1 VVPSGVVPSGVAA
14 VPSSVVANSASLKRS
29 YTKFSSHDGWG
40 GSEEN
45 LGGIMEYNAC
55 NNSSNVI
62 MVSESSVKRSLLG
75 RAEPDE
81 AEPLM
86 EHRLS
91 VGSLTSVTS
100 SMNNVHDRPVASVG
114 GAGGGGAVI
123 STFLEQHSTAANK
136 LNVLSSSSR
145 LSQEPFARSDEMRRG
160 ARATESYDTNRTIM
174 LQSDNDNNN
183 NNNGCSTRSPVGGNT
198 FMSQS
203 SSSGLYAFDKPLHSQ
218 GPVRRSLMGQF
229 NNNSEPASSEGRLYH
244 SEYCAAN
251 QFQELPAEEDDNN
264 RMINSIPTNFV
275 NDSNN
280 LFFQPRT
287 DSPSSR
293 CRFVEAPIN
302 VPLPSQ
308 LQQSHENSITTTTT
322 VSHFSS
328 AAAQQWMS
336 SPGENRFTWRE
347 QQQHQQLVSRLNV
360 ISNNDGGQLESL
372 VSDIKN
378 QETVY
383 NELDNCTR
391 ESGYDVNHSS
401 ALVSVSMSRFEWQP
415 CMMMERRSSFPRM
428 DSLVESLCPPQELLV
443 PPQQMMDDKQL
454 LCHVRALMTLPG
466 LSLSPMLVFHYVLQH
481 LPEHEKDR
489 FMVLWSRFFQSHPW
503 AFEDVQDQQLVEE
516 CKLHKTES
524 NVVVQQQQI
533 SNSSS
538 QGQQLMVLDE
548 MTLGLSLPGHLV
560 KTKAVKQRHKQ
571 KQQQQQ
577 DDQAGLQIVPYKGK
591 EPRGLVPYDGPFL
604 PLRRRKPRPKVV
616 LDTETMR
623 VWKLLMGRGGNQESE
638 MDADKELKWE
648 QERRA
653 MKAQAETFISRMH
666 LVQGDRSFSRW
677 KGSIVDSVVGAFLTQ
692 NVNDVLSSSAF
703 MSMRARFPGRSF
715 RGPLKTKAPEEMGD
729 EPLENGC
736 SRSMQQTM
744 SDTADIAIA
753 PPSLNLQE
761 QWLAD
766 GGAQETLVN
775 NNGVVDDKF
784 CGSLHPHH
792 SLNSHEELK
801 QLPVQQ
807 QLAGPNWHE
816 PMVMVEEMSE
826 ALNAHS
832 QDYQES
838 NPLPAL
844 ESRVAEEQSSC
855 REQMHISSLK
865 FANCTQVH
873 LDNTKH
879 QADDNS
885 SSSSSSSS
893 IIIIQQP
900 IPAFSVG
907 SSSIV
912 NGKESGLP
920 TFHNTSTAAAAA
932 APIAITPEN
941 SLESSSSAAVC
952 INAQL
957 DLLSLQPIVD
967 QSETNRELV
976 NGGDQVSR
984 GKYNPNGL
992 TGADRAR
999 LEESQVSSKKT
1010 FDWEAL
1016 RSQFAVKCETV
1027 HEDGSRTE
1035 ALPARTCMNEDGV
1048 DWEAVHH
1055 ADVEVVAGV
1064 IKERGLNWILAGRIK
1079 AFLERIRK
1087 EHGGIDLEWLHSLP
1101 TDDAKEFLLSVRGL
1115 GLKSV
1120 ECIRLLTLHQL
1131 AFPVS

>member
-1 VVPSGVVPSGVAA
+1 VVPSGVAA

-29 YTKFSSHDGWG
+29 YTKVSRHDGWG
-40 GSEEN
+40 GSVEN
-45 LGGIMEYNAC
+45 LGGTMEYNAC
-55 NNSSNVI
+55 NNNSNVI

-75 RAEPDE
+75 RPEPDE

-86 EHRLS
+86 EHQLS

-100 SMNNVHDRPVASVG
+100 SMNNAHDRPVASVG
-114 GAGGGGAVI
+114 GGGGGAVI
-123 STFLEQHSTAANK
+123 STFLEQHSTTANK

-160 ARATESYDTNRTIM
+160 VRVTESYDTNRTIM
-174 LQSDNDNNN
+174 LQSDDDDNN
-183 NNNGCSTRSPVGGNT
+183 NNNGCGTRSPVGGNT

-203 SSSGLYAFDKPLHSQ
+203 SSSGLYTFDKPLHSQ

-229 NNNSEPASSEGRLYH
+229 NNNSEPTSSEGRLYH

-251 QFQELPAEEDDNN
+251 QFQELPAEEDHNN
-264 RMINSIPTNFV
+264 RMINSIPTSFV

-293 CRFVEAPIN
+293 CTFVEEPVN
-302 VPLPSQ
+302 VLLPSQ
-308 LQQSHENSITTTTT
+308 LQQSQENSITTTTT

-336 SPGENRFTWRE
+336 SPGENKFTLRE

-372 VSDIKN
+372 ISDIKS
-378 QETVY
+378 QETMYKQV
-383 NELDNCTR
+383 DNCTR

-401 ALVSVSMSRFEWQP
+401 ALVPVSMSRFEWQP

-443 PPQQMMDDKQL
+443 PPQPVSLQMTDDKQL

-489 FMVLWSRFFQSHPW
+489 FMVLWSHFFQSHPW
-503 AFEDVQDQQLVEE
+503 AFEDVQDQQLVEEE

-548 MTLGLSLPGHLV
+548 MTLGLPLPGHLV
-560 KTKAVKQRHKQ
+560 KTQAVKQRHKQ
-571 KQQQQQ
+571 KQQQQQQQ

-591 EPRGLVPYDGPFL
+591 EPQGLVPYDGPFL

-616 LDTETMR
+616 LDTETVR

-744 SDTADIAIA
+744 NDTADIAIA
-753 PPSLNLQE
+753 APSLNLRDQR
-761 QWLAD
+761 LAD

-775 NNGVVDDKF
+775 NNGVVDNKF

-844 ESRVAEEQSSC
+844 ESRAAEEQSSC

-885 SSSSSSSS
+885 SSSSSN
-893 IIIIQQP
+893 IIQQP

-912 NGKESGLP
+912 NGKESGIP
-920 TFHNTSTAAAAA
+920 TLRNTSTAAAA

-992 TGADRAR
+992 MGADRAR

-1079 AFLERIRK
+1079 VV
-1087 EHGGIDLEWLHSLP
+1087 
-1101 TDDAKEFLLSVRGL
+1101 FLLPVCSIMPWPFQISPICVDLHYVKVQG
-1115 GLKSV
+1115 G
-1120 ECIRLLTLHQL
+1120 RLCHFFLTTLYDRI
-1131 AFPVS
+1131 FW